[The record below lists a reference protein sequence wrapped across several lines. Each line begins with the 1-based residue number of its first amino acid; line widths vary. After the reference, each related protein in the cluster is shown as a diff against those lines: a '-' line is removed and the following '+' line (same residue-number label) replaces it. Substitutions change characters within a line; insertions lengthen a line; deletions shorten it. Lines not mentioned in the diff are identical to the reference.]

1 MSYQPIENYGV
12 IGNLHTVA
20 VVGMD
25 RSLRRRCTPRTSKAA
40 ERNLFLVVV
49 SRSWAL
55 TVRSRNVRQVP
66 VSCISLRAVGY
77 TLVTPPRWGSDSSR
91 CQI

>member
-25 RSLRRRCTPRTSKAA
+25 RSLRRRCTPRTSKAP

-49 SRSWAL
+49 S
-55 TVRSRNVRQVP
+55 RSRNVRQVP